1 MSTPSPLL
9 QLQGVTHRYGP
20 ITALRE
26 VDLTLFEGDFC
37 CVFGPNG
44 AGKSTLLKIISTLM
58 RPTLG
63 EVRWPSRD
71 WDRRMIGL
79 VSHQT
84 MLYDQLTGRENL
96 LFYARL
102 YGLGESVRVTEELSA
117 RMGLRSFIDLP
128 VGACS
133 RGMRQRLTLARALLH
148 EPALLLLDEPFTGLD
163 QHGSQTFARV
173 LGEISSKQRTVLMVT
188 HNLREGYQL
197 ASRFLILNR
206 GRIASEQGREA
217 LAFEDL
223 ERRYFE
229 SVDGKSAEVQ

>member
-9 QLQGVTHRYGP
+9 QLEGVTHRYGP
-20 ITALRE
+20 ITALKE
-26 VDLTLFEGDFC
+26 VNMTLSDGDFC

-58 RPTLG
+58 RPTRG
-63 EVRWPSRD
+63 EIQWRGPG
-71 WDRRMIGL
+71 WDRRMIGF

-84 MLYDQLTGRENL
+84 MLYHQLTGRENL

-102 YGLGESVRVTEELSA
+102 YGLRESIRVTEETSE

-128 VGACS
+128 VGDYS

-163 QHGSQTFARV
+163 QHGSQTFAEV
-173 LGEISSKQRTVLMVT
+173 LGEISSKHRTVLMVT
-188 HNLREGYQL
+188 HNLREGFQL

-206 GRIASEQGREA
+206 GRIVLEGEGRASSFG
-217 LAFEDL
+217 DL

-229 SVDGKSAEVQ
+229 SVGGKRVEQP

>member
-1 MSTPSPLL
+1 M
-9 QLQGVTHRYGP
+9 
-20 ITALRE
+20 RE
-26 VDLTLFEGDFC
+26 VNLTLSEGDFC

-58 RPTLG
+58 KPTYG
-63 EVRWPSRD
+63 EVRWRSGA

-96 LFYARL
+96 LFFARL
-102 YGLGESVRVTEELSA
+102 YGLRESARVTEELSE

-128 VGACS
+128 AGAYS

-148 EPALLLLDEPFTGLD
+148 DPPLLLLDEPFTGLD
-163 QHGSQTFARV
+163 QHGSQTFAEV
-173 LGEISSKQRTVLMVT
+173 LGEISSRHRTVLMVT
-188 HNLREGYQL
+188 HNLREGFQL
-197 ASRFLILNR
+197 SSRFLILNR
-206 GRIASEQGREA
+206 GRIVLEEDGRE
-217 LAFEDL
+217 LSFGDL

-229 SVDGKSAEVQ
+229 SVGGKPVEQQ

>member
-71 WDRRMIGL
+71 WNRRMIGL

-117 RMGLRSFIDLP
+117 GMGLRSFIDLP
-128 VGACS
+128 VGTYS

-163 QHGSQTFARV
+163 QHGSQTFAQV
-173 LGEISSKQRTVLMVT
+173 LGEISSKHRTVLMVT
-188 HNLREGYQL
+188 HNLREGHQL

-206 GRIASEQGREA
+206 GRIAPEKGREV

-229 SVDGKSAEVQ
+229 CVGGKSAEVQ

>member
-26 VDLTLFEGDFC
+26 VDLTLSKGDFC

-44 AGKSTLLKIISTLM
+44 AGKSTLLKIIATLM
-58 RPTLG
+58 RPTRG
-63 EVRWPSRD
+63 EIQWGSRD
-71 WDRRMIGL
+71 WSRRRIGF

-84 MLYDQLTGRENL
+84 MLYHQLTGRENL

-102 YGLGESVRVTEELSA
+102 YGLEESIRVTEELSE
-117 RMGLRSFIDLP
+117 RMGLRSFIDVP
-128 VGACS
+128 TGAYS

-163 QHGSQTFARV
+163 QHGSQTFGQV
-173 LGEISSKQRTVLMVT
+173 LSHMRSEHRTVVMVT
-188 HNLREGYQL
+188 HNLREGFQL

-206 GRIASEQGREA
+206 GRIVLEEDRE
-217 LAFEDL
+217 LSFGDL

-229 SVDGKSAEVQ
+229 SVDGRPLEQQ

>member
-1 MSTPSPLL
+1 
-9 QLQGVTHRYGP
+9 
-20 ITALRE
+20 
-26 VDLTLFEGDFC
+26 
-37 CVFGPNG
+37 
-44 AGKSTLLKIISTLM
+44 
-58 RPTLG
+58 
-63 EVRWPSRD
+63 
-71 WDRRMIGL
+71 MIGL

-163 QHGSQTFARV
+163 QHGCQTFARV
-173 LGEISSKQRTVLMVT
+173 LGEISSKHRTVLMVT

-229 SVDGKSAEVQ
+229 SVDGKSPEVQ

>member
-9 QLQGVTHRYGP
+9 QLLGVTHRYGP

-26 VDLTLFEGDFC
+26 VDLSLAEGDFC

-44 AGKSTLLKIISTLM
+44 AGKSTLLKIVSTLM
-58 RPTLG
+58 KPTHG
-63 EVRWPSRD
+63 EVRWNSRG
-71 WDRRMIGL
+71 WDRRGIGL

-102 YGLGESVRVTEELSA
+102 YGLAESSRLAEELSE
-117 RMGLRSFIDLP
+117 RMGLQSYIDLP
-128 VGACS
+128 AGDYS

-163 QHGSQTFARV
+163 QHGSHTFGRV
-173 LGEISSKQRTVLMVT
+173 LGEIRSKHRTVLMVT
-188 HNLREGYQL
+188 HNLREGYEL
-197 ASRFLILNR
+197 ASRFLILHR
-206 GRIASEQGREA
+206 GRIASAQGKES
-217 LAFEDL
+217 LTFENL
-223 ERRYFE
+223 ESRYFE
-229 SVDGKSAEVQ
+229 SVGGHPVEAQ

>member
-1 MSTPSPLL
+1 MLTPPPLL

-26 VDLTLFEGDFC
+26 VNLTLCEGDFC

-58 RPTLG
+58 KPTRG
-63 EVRWPSRD
+63 EVRWGSGA

-102 YGLGESVRVTEELSA
+102 YGLGESMRVTEKLSE

-128 VGACS
+128 SGAYS

-163 QHGSQTFARV
+163 QHGSQTFAEV
-173 LGEISSKQRTVLMVT
+173 LGEISSKHRTVLMAT

-206 GRIASEQGREA
+206 GRIASEQGKES

-223 ERRYFE
+223 EHRYFE
-229 SVDGKSAEVQ
+229 SVGGKSVEVK

>member
-1 MSTPSPLL
+1 M
-9 QLQGVTHRYGP
+9 
-20 ITALRE
+20 RE
-26 VDLTLFEGDFC
+26 VNLTLSEGDFC

-58 RPTLG
+58 KPTQG
-63 EVRWPSRD
+63 EVLWRSPA
-71 WDRRMIGL
+71 WDRSRIGL

-102 YGLGESVRVTEELSA
+102 YGLRDSMRVTEELSE

-128 VGACS
+128 AGAYS

-163 QHGSQTFARV
+163 QHGSQTFGRV
-173 LGEISSKQRTVLMVT
+173 LGEISSKHRTVLMVT

-206 GRIASEQGREA
+206 GRIASEQGKES
-217 LAFEDL
+217 LAFADL
-223 ERRYFE
+223 ENRYFE
-229 SVDGKSAEVQ
+229 SVGGQPVEVK

>member
-1 MSTPSPLL
+1 M
-9 QLQGVTHRYGP
+9 
-20 ITALRE
+20 RE
-26 VDLTLFEGDFC
+26 VNLTLSEGDFC

-58 RPTLG
+58 KPTHG
-63 EVRWPSRD
+63 EVRWRSGTWGRG
-71 WDRRMIGL
+71 MIGL

-102 YGLGESVRVTEELSA
+102 YGLGESIRVTEELSE

-128 VGACS
+128 VGSYS

-148 EPALLLLDEPFTGLD
+148 EPTLLLLDEPFTGLD
-163 QHGSQTFARV
+163 QHGSQTFGQV
-173 LGEISSKQRTVLMVT
+173 LGEICSNHRTVLMVT

-206 GRIASEQGREA
+206 GRIASEHGKES

-223 ERRYFE
+223 EHHYFE
-229 SVDGKSAEVQ
+229 SVGGQPVEVQ

>member
-26 VDLTLFEGDFC
+26 VDLTLSEGDFC
-37 CVFGPNG
+37 CIFGPNG
-44 AGKSTLLKIISTLM
+44 AGKSTLLKIIATLM
-58 RPTLG
+58 KPTLG
-63 EVRWPSRD
+63 EVRWPIRD

-102 YGLGESVRVTEELSA
+102 YGLEESIRVTEELSE
-117 RMGLRSFIDLP
+117 RMGLGSFIDLP
-128 VGACS
+128 TGAYS

-163 QHGSQTFARV
+163 QHGSQTFAQV
-173 LGEISSKQRTVLMVT
+173 LGEISSKHRTVLMVT

-223 ERRYFE
+223 ERCYFE
-229 SVDGKSAEVQ
+229 SVSGKPVEQQ